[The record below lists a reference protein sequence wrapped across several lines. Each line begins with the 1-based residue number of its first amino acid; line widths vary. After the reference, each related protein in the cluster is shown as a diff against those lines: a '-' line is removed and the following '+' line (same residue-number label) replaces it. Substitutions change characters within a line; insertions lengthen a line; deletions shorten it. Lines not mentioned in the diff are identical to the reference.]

1 MLKLLSVLICCLFAA
16 GCAPVP
22 EAPPRPESAERF
34 VKLRGFEFDKNG
46 FFDAVAQKDIAAINA
61 FGAGRF
67 DLNVKDADG
76 RTGLI
81 NAAAR
86 GHLDVVQALLGAGAD
101 VNAKDNSGRTA
112 LFHALEARYDSVS
125 DYLLS
130 KPQLDLNARGKNG
143 TTALISYVWRD
154 RADAIKSLLDRG
166 ADVNQQ
172 DNDGDTALHGAA
184 QNGNVEM
191 IRLLLAKGAQLNG
204 QNKVGGTP
212 LMWAAV
218 WGHEDA
224 VQELLKAGAD
234 KSLKDEDGKTAL
246 MWAIKN
252 NRTNVA
258 QILR

>member
-1 MLKLLSVLICCLFAA
+1 MLKLLSALVCCLFVAA
-16 GCAPVP
+16 CASVP
-22 EAPPRPESAERF
+22 EGPPRPESAERF

-61 FGAGRF
+61 FAAGRF

-81 NAAAR
+81 NAAAQ
-86 GHLDVVQALLGAGAD
+86 GQLDVVQALIAAGAD
-101 VNAKDNSGRTA
+101 LNAKDNSGRTA
-112 LFHALEARYDSVS
+112 LFHALEARYDSVA
-125 DYLLS
+125 DFLLS
-130 KPQLDLNARGKNG
+130 QPQLDLNALGKNG

-154 RADAIKSLLDRG
+154 RTDAIKSLLDRG

-184 QNGNVEM
+184 QNGNVEI
-191 IRLLLAKGAQLNG
+191 IRLLLAKSAQPNG
-204 QNKVGGTP
+204 RNKVGGTP

-218 WGHEDA
+218 YGQEDA
-224 VQELLKAGAD
+224 VKELLKAGAD
-234 KSLKDEDGKTAL
+234 KSLKDEEGKTAL
-246 MWAIKN
+246 IWAIKN